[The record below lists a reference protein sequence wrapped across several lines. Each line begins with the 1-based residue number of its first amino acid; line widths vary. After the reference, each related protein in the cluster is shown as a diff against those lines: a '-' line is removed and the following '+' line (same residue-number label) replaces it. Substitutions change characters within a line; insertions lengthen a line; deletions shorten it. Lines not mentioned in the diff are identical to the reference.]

1 MFNIIEMFMC
11 VLVKVKKK
19 IIRCYMYDGKGENYY
34 IMKFDKNVVIVNFL
48 V

>member
-1 MFNIIEMFMC
+1 MFMC

-19 IIRCYMYDGKGENYY
+19 IIRWYMYDGKGENYY
-34 IMKFDKNVVIVNFL
+34 IMKFNKNVVIVNFL